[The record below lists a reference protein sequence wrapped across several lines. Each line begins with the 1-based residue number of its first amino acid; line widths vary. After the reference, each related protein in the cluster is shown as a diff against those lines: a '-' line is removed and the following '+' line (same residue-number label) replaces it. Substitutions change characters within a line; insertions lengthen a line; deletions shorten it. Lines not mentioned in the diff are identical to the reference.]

1 MSQLTLPLVARA
13 PAKVNVVLYVG
24 DRRAGDRR
32 HELCSLFQ
40 SVTLADEVLME
51 SAPRSEGGD
60 GDEIVCPEVPAPN
73 LAAEALAR
81 FRSELGWD
89 SEPLRVTIRK
99 RIPIAAGLGGGS
111 ADAAAVLRLA
121 QAASGLDVGE
131 RLGRLAM
138 SLGADVP
145 SQLAPG
151 THLVTGA
158 GETVEPL
165 EAPAGIALLILSGE
179 ASLGTGAVYQRAD
192 RLGLPKRD
200 LPALALRLRQEL
212 GSALSAP
219 ERLAALV
226 ENDLEPAALDL
237 EPSIAEALALLRDSG
252 ALAAAV
258 TGSGPSTFG
267 IYPGRQE
274 AEAARRAVAHA
285 WPGDVVVAE
294 PASADYGAP
303 LPAATASTSA
313 ARLSGSGQ

>member
-1 MSQLTLPLVARA
+1 MSPLSLPLVSRA
-13 PAKVNVVLYVG
+13 PAKVNLILYVG
-24 DRRAGDRR
+24 GRRAGDRR

-51 SAPRSEGGD
+51 SAPASD

-99 RIPIAAGLGGGS
+99 RIPVAAGLGGGS

-121 QAASGLDVGE
+121 QAASGLDAGAGLVP
-131 RLGRLAM
+131 LAM
-138 SLGADVP
+138 SLGADIP

-165 EAPAGIALLILSGE
+165 EAPAGLALLILSGE
-179 ASLGTGAVYQRAD
+179 ASLGTGAVYDRAD
-192 RLGLPKRD
+192 RLGLPDRD
-200 LPALALRLRQEL
+200 LQSLALGLRREL
-212 GSALSAP
+212 GSALRAP

-226 ENDLEPAALDL
+226 ENDLEPAALGL
-237 EPSIAEALALLRDSG
+237 EPSIGEALALLRGSG

-258 TGSGPSTFG
+258 SGSGPSTFG
-267 IYPGRQE
+267 VYRGRHE
-274 AEAARRAVAHA
+274 AEEARRVIKRA

-294 PASADYGAP
+294 PAEAGYGAP
-303 LPAATASTSA
+303 LPATASGRA
-313 ARLSGSGQ
+313 ARPSGSGQY